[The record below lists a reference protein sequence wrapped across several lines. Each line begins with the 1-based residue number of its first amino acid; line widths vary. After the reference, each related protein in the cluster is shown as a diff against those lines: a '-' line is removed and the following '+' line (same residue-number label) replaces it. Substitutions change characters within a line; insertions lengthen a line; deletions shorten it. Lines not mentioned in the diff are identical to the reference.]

1 MPGLWRNE
9 THFTAAQQ
17 KANPS
22 DLTYPF
28 WPKCV
33 TFRSVPYLFLIH
45 LIPCCWGSII
55 RGQRSQCVRIA
66 AFSVDILSLGSPSL
80 FQVAI
85 VASSVNMAIKS
96 RPSVIGME
104 TLKIRVECNKLPVWQ
119 SKRLSMTDKKT
130 RDQSLENT
138 CEFSLDSQ
146 KPNKTLAVKQNSPW

>member
-1 MPGLWRNE
+1 MPGLCKNQI
-9 THFTAAQQ
+9 HFTAAKQ
-17 KANPS
+17 KASPL
-22 DLTYPF
+22 DFTYPF

-45 LIPCCWGSII
+45 LIPCCWGSIM
-55 RGQRSQCVRIA
+55 RGQRSQCVKIV

-104 TLKIRVECNKLPVWQ
+104 TFKIRVQRNKLPVWQ
-119 SKRLSMTDKKT
+119 RERLSMTDKMT
-130 RDQSLENT
+130 RNQSQENT
-138 CEFSLDSQ
+138 CKSSVDSQ
-146 KPNKTLAVKQNSPW
+146 KPNRTLIKKYDLTQ